1 MVRPP
6 RSTSIAWL
14 PPAGWLAA
22 KSSDWD
28 CESGALAASAVESWL
43 CWVYLQGGET
53 TNQRHH
59 LNGGRRRNAQAN
71 GGVLGRGERQN
82 KPKAVIECTPRPS
95 RGLSRPPAPSRAAQH
110 SAIGIATERSAAT
123 RGEDRLSLSRVG
135 QRLAIGIAT
144 ERTAATRGEDP
155 HTATRGTGTRS
166 GSCAETTAGP
176 APFTGRVGQ
185 LHAIGNGYGC
195 RLTTRPK
202 VFCSRAGWVS
212 CSLLETATEAV

>member
-71 GGVLGRGERQN
+71 GGVLVRGERQN

-110 SAIGIATERSAAT
+110 S
-123 RGEDRLSLSRVG
+123 
-135 QRLAIGIAT
+135 AIGIAT

-185 LHAIGNGYGC
+185 LHAIGNGYGG